1 MTWLSN
7 QSNLLKFGWYQ
18 VDENDKHIID
28 NNELAQQKIEKYQ
41 AEEAKRKEALEK
53 GEPVPAFGG
62 FEEGL
67 GVEQIGAYDEGQNII
82 GNTNFGDPDQMGG
95 FPENFQEGFQGVED
109 FQSFGEGFENFG
121 KGFDENAGFGMEDQA
136 GFPDNTSYDMNDD
149 GYGENPVPEFDEN
162 METGDGAELPGEGY
176 ENQNMGMS
184 DEDMGLEMDMAPEP
198 EPQPEE
204 VPQINLEEI
213 QAQIDEQI
221 KMAEE
226 QAAQIIADAQAQVD
240 EIKNQAMEE
249 GRAAGYEEGIKQAAD
264 EIEKMKADAEA
275 EIEAEKEKQ
284 QSDFQQLIASIE
296 PDMVDTLT
304 QIYEHVFNVD
314 LRENKDIILH
324 LIRTTLGKMEN
335 GIDIILHISSDDYD
349 LVSDEKSNLEEAMA
363 SPNSTL
369 EIIEDPLLKEN
380 ECMIESEGGI
390 FDCSLGVEL
399 SELGRKLKLLSF
411 DRSRR

>member
-1 MTWLSN
+1 M
-7 QSNLLKFGWYQ
+7 
-18 VDENDKHIID
+18 
-28 NNELAQQKIEKYQ
+28 
-41 AEEAKRKEALEK
+41 EK

-67 GVEQIGAYDEGQNII
+67 GFEQIGAYDEGQNII
-82 GNTNFGDPDQMGG
+82 GNTNFGDPGDLEGFSEGFNEG
-95 FPENFQEGFQGVED
+95 FPTGEGLQD
-109 FQSFGEGFENFG
+109 FGEGFDNIGEDFGQNPGFGMENQAEFG
-121 KGFDENAGFGMEDQA
+121 MENQTGFDENSSFGMEA
-136 GFPDNTSYDMNDD
+136 GE
-149 GYGENPVPEFDEN
+149 YGENHPVDYGDNLGTDEAN
-162 METGDGAELPGEGY
+162 NYQGEGFDD
-176 ENQNMGMS
+176 QNTEMA
-184 DEDMGLEMDMAPEP
+184 DEDMDLGMDMSPA
-198 EPQPEE
+198 PQPPAED

-226 QAAQIIADAQAQVD
+226 QAAQIVADAQAQVD
-240 EIKNQAMEE
+240 EIRNQAMEE
-249 GRAAGYEEGIKQAAD
+249 GRAAGYEEGIKQASE

-284 QSDFQQLIASIE
+284 QADFQQLVASIE
-296 PDMVDTLT
+296 PDMVDVLT
-304 QIYEHVFNVD
+304 QIYEHVFNVE

-324 LIRTTLGKMEN
+324 LIRTTLSKMEN
-335 GIDIILHISSDDYD
+335 GTDIILHISSDDYD

-380 ECMIESEGGI
+380 ECIIESEGGV

-411 DRSRR
+411 DRNRR

>member
-28 NNELAQQKIEKYQ
+28 NNELAEQKIEKYQ
-41 AEEAKRKEALEK
+41 AQEAKRREALEK
-53 GEPVPAFGG
+53 GEPVPVFGA

-67 GVEQIGAYDEGQNII
+67 GFEQVGAYDEGQNII
-82 GNTNFGDPDQMGG
+82 GNTNFDDQNQMGSFNEG
-95 FPENFQEGFQGVED
+95 FQEGFPEESVQNY
-109 FQSFGEGFENFG
+109 GEGFDNSG
-121 KGFDENAGFGMEDQA
+121 AYDENSGYGMGEQQGFGENI
-136 GFPDNTSYDMNDD
+136 PYDSGDGMYGANPSE
-149 GYGENPVPEFDEN
+149 GYGENPGAMGDYAYQGDDFD
-162 METGDGAELPGEGY
+162 
-176 ENQNMGMS
+176 NQGMGMS
-184 DEDMGLEMDMAPEP
+184 EEDMNLGMDMTPEP
-198 EPQPEE
+198 EPPAEE

-221 KMAEE
+221 RMAEE
-226 QAAQIIADAQAQVD
+226 QAKQIVDDAQAQAD
-240 EIKNQAMEE
+240 EIRNQAMEE
-249 GRAAGYEEGIKQAAD
+249 GRAAGYEEGIKQAAE
-264 EIEKMKADAEA
+264 EIEKMKAEA
-275 EIEAEKEKQ
+275 KEEIQAEKDKQ
-284 QSDFQQLIASIE
+284 QSDFQQLVASIE

-324 LIRTTLGKMEN
+324 LIRTTLGKMES
-335 GIDIILHISSDDYD
+335 GVDIILHISADDYD
-349 LVSDEKSNLEEAMA
+349 LVSDEKANLEEVMA

-369 EIIEDPLLKEN
+369 EIVEDPLLKEN
-380 ECMIESEGGI
+380 ECIIESEGGV

-399 SELGRKLKLLSF
+399 SELSRKLKLLSF

>member
-28 NNELAQQKIEKYQ
+28 NNELAEKKIEKYQ
-41 AEEAKRKEALEK
+41 AEEAKRREALEK
-53 GEPVPAFGG
+53 GEPVPAFSG

-67 GVEQIGAYDEGQNII
+67 GFEQIGSYDDQNII
-82 GNTNFGDPDQMGG
+82 GNTNFGDPG
-95 FPENFQEGFQGVED
+95 ELQEFSED
-109 FQSFGEGFENFG
+109 FQDEFLSNEGAANFGEAFDNIGE
-121 KGFDENAGFGMEDQA
+121 GFDENAGFPMEDHQ
-136 GFPDNTSYDMNDD
+136 GFAENEAYGIPDGAQDENLSGLYDENVAAEDSM
-149 GYGENPVPEFDEN
+149 GYQGEGFDQGMGVPEEDVN
-162 METGDGAELPGEGY
+162 PDMDIPTSAEPPA
-176 ENQNMGMS
+176 Q
-184 DEDMGLEMDMAPEP
+184 
-198 EPQPEE
+198 E

-221 KMAEE
+221 RMAEE
-226 QAAQIIADAQAQVD
+226 QAKQLVDDAQAQAD
-240 EIKNQAMEE
+240 EIRNQAMEE
-249 GRAAGYEEGIKQAAD
+249 GRAAGYEEGIRQAAE
-264 EIEKMKADAEA
+264 EIEKMRADAEA
-275 EIEAEKEKQ
+275 EIEAEKQKQ
-284 QSDFQQLIASIE
+284 QSDFQQLVASIE
-296 PDMVDTLT
+296 PDMVDVLT
-304 QIYEHVFNVD
+304 QIYEHVFNVE

-324 LIRTTLGKMEN
+324 LIRTTLSKMDS
-335 GIDIILHISSDDYD
+335 GTDIILHISSDDYD

-369 EIIEDPLLKEN
+369 EIVEDPLLKEN
-380 ECMIESEGGI
+380 ECIIESEGGV

>member
-28 NNELAQQKIEKYQ
+28 NNELAEKKIEKYQ
-41 AEEAKRKEALEK
+41 AEEAKRREALEK
-53 GEPVPAFGG
+53 GEPVPAFSG

-67 GVEQIGAYDEGQNII
+67 GFEQIGSYDDQNII
-82 GNTNFGDPDQMGG
+82 GNTNFGDPG
-95 FPENFQEGFQGVED
+95 ELQEFSED
-109 FQSFGEGFENFG
+109 FQDEFLSNEGAANFGEAFDNIGE
-121 KGFDENAGFGMEDQA
+121 GFDENAGFPMEDQQ
-136 GFPDNTSYDMNDD
+136 GFAENEAYGIPDGAQDENLSGLYDENVAAEDSM
-149 GYGENPVPEFDEN
+149 GYQGEGFDQGMGVPEEDVN
-162 METGDGAELPGEGY
+162 PDMDIPTSAEPPA
-176 ENQNMGMS
+176 Q
-184 DEDMGLEMDMAPEP
+184 
-198 EPQPEE
+198 E

-221 KMAEE
+221 RMAEE
-226 QAAQIIADAQAQVD
+226 QAKQLVDDAQAQAD
-240 EIKNQAMEE
+240 EIRNQAMEE
-249 GRAAGYEEGIKQAAD
+249 GRAAGYEEGIRQAAE
-264 EIEKMKADAEA
+264 EIEKMRADAEA
-275 EIEAEKEKQ
+275 EIEAEKQKQ
-284 QSDFQQLIASIE
+284 QSDFQQLVASIE
-296 PDMVDTLT
+296 PDMVDVLT
-304 QIYEHVFNVD
+304 QIYEHVFNVE

-324 LIRTTLGKMEN
+324 LIRTTLSKMDS
-335 GIDIILHISSDDYD
+335 GTDIILHISSDDYD

-369 EIIEDPLLKEN
+369 EIVEDPLLKEN
-380 ECMIESEGGI
+380 ECIIESEGGV